1 MSSLK
6 YIYFKIIPINY
17 QLWTLIIGRELLFMK
32 KKNRNRYFTK
42 KNMIESNT

>member
-17 QLWTLIIGRELLFMK
+17 QLNLNTNYRPQAPIYE
-32 KKNRNRYFTK
+32 KKNLNRYFTK
-42 KNMIESNT
+42 KQYHD